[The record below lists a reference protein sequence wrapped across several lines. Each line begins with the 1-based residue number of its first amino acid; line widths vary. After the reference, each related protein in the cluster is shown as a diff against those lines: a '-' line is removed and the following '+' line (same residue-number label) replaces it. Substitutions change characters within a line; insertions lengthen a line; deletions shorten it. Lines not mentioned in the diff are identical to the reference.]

1 MKFGK
6 VAAPETIDFTISTR
20 PAEVPTENQTTG
32 LAPIYI
38 GATGWSMKQ
47 WVGKWYPP
55 GTKATDFLEEYGRLF
70 NTIELNT
77 THYRIPTFE
86 QVEKWCDQVPEDFR
100 FCPKIPQRI
109 SHAKDLGLGS
119 GLIGQTSEAFDRF
132 GHKLGCCFV
141 QLPPYFGYDRLNLLE
156 LFLEAWPKSLP
167 IAVEFRHESWFTSP
181 ERIDQWIEVLKAH
194 GATAVITDV
203 AGRRDVMHMQL
214 SSARTMVR
222 WVGNGL
228 IESDYERLA
237 DWVEIFRQWKLME
250 TYIFPHQPDNLLA
263 PEAAYWLAERLQAT
277 DWANTRGPKPYEE
290 PPPDQL
296 ALF

>member
-6 VAAPETIDFTISTR
+6 VAAPETIDFAIRTP
-20 PAEVPTENQTTG
+20 PAEVQKEQQADG
-32 LAPIYI
+32 KAPIYI
-38 GATGWSMKQ
+38 GATGWSMKP
-47 WVGKWYPP
+47 WVGKWYAP
-55 GTKATDFLEEYGRLF
+55 GTKSSEFLQEYGRLF

-77 THYRIPTFE
+77 THYRIPSLE
-86 QVEKWCDQVPEDFR
+86 QVDKWCAQVPEDFR

-132 GHKLGCCFV
+132 GPYLGCCFV
-141 QLPPYFGYDRLNLLE
+141 QLPPYFGFDRLDLLK

-167 IAVEFRHESWFTSP
+167 IAVEFRHESWFVDAD
-181 ERIDQWIEVLKAH
+181 RIDQWIGILSAH
-194 GATAVITDV
+194 DATAVITDV
-203 AGRRDVMHMQL
+203 AGRRDVLHMQV
-214 SSARTMVR
+214 SSTKTMIR

-228 IESDYERLA
+228 IDSDFERLEN
-237 DWVEIFRQWKLME
+237 WVAVLEQWKLME
-250 TYIFPHQPDNLLA
+250 TYIFPHQPDNVLA
-263 PEAAYWLAERLQAT
+263 PEAASWLAERLQT
-277 DWANTRGPKPYEE
+277 TKWADTRGPKPYRE